1 MHNFALTGFENPSVM
16 SNNMTVIDAGLDGVV
31 YRHWCNAAS
40 LDDMAETGTPTYHIG
55 NKGVYAPRWTLP
67 DGVVSAVG
75 FYAPRNPC
83 WIFGAFGVVVHYD
96 SSSTSGSIG
105 WRIYVTPIQDLTV
118 AAGSVVSITADSPA
132 VANATTTEEF
142 VTAEISSA
150 SQIDKQHV
158 GVVVAVGR
166 DGSTDTNN
174 GDVNIYGIELV
185 YREKRRMFGDK
196 V

>member
-1 MHNFALTGFENPSVM
+1 MHNLSTTSVQVE
-16 SNNMTVIDAGLDGVV
+16 SVASTNITVIDTGLDSVV

-67 DGVVSAVG
+67 NGVVSAVG

-96 SSSTSGSIG
+96 SSSTSGSID

-118 AAGSVVSITADSPA
+118 AAGPVVSITADSPT

-142 VTAEISSA
+142 VTSDISSA

-174 GDVNIYGIELV
+174 GDVNIYGIELI
-185 YREKRRMFGDK
+185 YREKRRMYGDK